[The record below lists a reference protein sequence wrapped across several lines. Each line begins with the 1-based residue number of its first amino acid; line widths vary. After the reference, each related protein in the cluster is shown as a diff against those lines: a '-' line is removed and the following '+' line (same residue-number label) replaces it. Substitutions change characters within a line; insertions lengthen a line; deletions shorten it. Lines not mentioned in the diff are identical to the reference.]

1 MNSTPFG
8 RTSGCLGP
16 RASMPASIRSCI
28 WRERRKLTLSALARS
43 SGVRM
48 SYLSE
53 IEAGEKPGSVDA
65 YRKAAAAL
73 GVDIDDLVP
82 AAKRR

>member
-1 MNSTPFG
+1 
-8 RTSGCLGP
+8 
-16 RASMPASIRSCI
+16 MPASIRSCI

-53 IEAGEKPGSVDA
+53 IEAGKKPGSVDT
-65 YRKAAAAL
+65 YRKAAPAL